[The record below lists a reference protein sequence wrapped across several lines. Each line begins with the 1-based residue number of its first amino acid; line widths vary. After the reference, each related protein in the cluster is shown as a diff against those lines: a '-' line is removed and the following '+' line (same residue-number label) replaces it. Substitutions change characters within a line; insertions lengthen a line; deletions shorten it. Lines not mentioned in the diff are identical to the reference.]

1 MGLKNEAKQIVE
13 NSSLPNSEQLNQT
26 EKLILRTLVTDRIE
40 NRFQYATKLSQ
51 EMNIEGLSSCVDE
64 IRRLQ
69 VIGGKLQ

>member
-1 MGLKNEAKQIVE
+1 MKTNEAIDPIVR
-13 NSSLPNSEQLNQT
+13 NASLPKTEGLNQT

-40 NRFQYATKLSQ
+40 NRFQYATRLSQ
-51 EMNIEGLSSCVDE
+51 EMNIEGLASCVDE